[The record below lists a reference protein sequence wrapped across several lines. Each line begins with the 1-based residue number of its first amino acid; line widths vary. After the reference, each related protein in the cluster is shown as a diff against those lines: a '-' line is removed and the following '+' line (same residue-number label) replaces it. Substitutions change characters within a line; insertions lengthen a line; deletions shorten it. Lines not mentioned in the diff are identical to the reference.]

1 MTNKKRGALIK
12 SISLFIFFIVM
23 SEDKKIAIGSD
34 HAGFEL
40 KENIKTVLSDLG
52 YEVTDFGT
60 NSTDS
65 VDYPLIAKSLA
76 SHVAGK
82 NPPRGILICGTG
94 IGMSIAA
101 NKVKGIIAA
110 LCSDV
115 ESAKLSRQHNNS
127 NVLTLGGRTTD
138 ISLAKE
144 IVKTWLETAFEGG
157 RHQRRVQEIR
167 DLER

>member
-1 MTNKKRGALIK
+1 M
-12 SISLFIFFIVM
+12 
-23 SEDKKIAIGSD
+23 EDKKIAIGAD

-40 KENIKTVLSDLG
+40 KEKIKILLQELG
-52 YEVTDFGT
+52 YEINDHGT

-65 VDYPLIAKSLA
+65 VDYPLIAKSVAKSVA
-76 SHVAGK
+76 SK
-82 NPPRGILICGTG
+82 TPPKGILICGTG

-110 LCSDV
+110 HCTDV
-115 ESAKLSRQHNNS
+115 ETAKLARQHNNS
-127 NVLTLGGRTTD
+127 NILTIGGRTMNYE
-138 ISLAKE
+138 LARE
-144 IVKTWLETAFEGG
+144 IIKTWLETDFEGG

>member
-1 MTNKKRGALIK
+1 MTD
-12 SISLFIFFIVM
+12 
-23 SEDKKIAIGSD
+23 EKKIAIGAD

-40 KENIKTVLSDLG
+40 KEKMKNSLIELG
-52 YEVTDFGT
+52 YETQDFGT

-76 SHVAGK
+76 NAVSSK
-82 NPPRGILICGTG
+82 NPKRGILICGTG

-110 LCSDV
+110 HCYDI
-115 ESAKLSRQHNNS
+115 ETAKLSRLHNNS
-127 NVLTLGGRTTD
+127 NILTIGGRTTEPE
-138 ISLAKE
+138 LAKK
-144 IVKTWLETAFEGG
+144 IIKVWLETDFEGG

>member
-1 MTNKKRGALIK
+1 
-12 SISLFIFFIVM
+12 M
-23 SEDKKIAIGSD
+23 SNKKIAIGAD

-40 KENIKTVLSDLG
+40 KENIKTVLNELG

-65 VDYPLIAKSLA
+65 VDYPLIAKS
-76 SHVAGK
+76 VATSVATK
-82 NPPRGILICGTG
+82 NHPKGILVCGTG

-110 LCSDV
+110 HCTDV
-115 ESAKLSRQHNNS
+115 ETAKLARLHNNS
-127 NVLTLGGRTTD
+127 NILTMGGRITNLE
-138 ISLAKE
+138 LAKE
-144 IVKTWLETAFEGG
+144 IVKVWLETNFEGG